1 MSPLTSGITGFTDSS
16 LLIDGIH
23 NLFFLHNS
31 ENPGMS
37 SITHPLI
44 GPNYNSWSRA
54 MEVALNAKIKLG
66 FIDETIVKP
75 PNVNSTIDARK

>member
-1 MSPLTSGITGFTDSS
+1 
-16 LLIDGIH
+16 
-23 NLFFLHNS
+23 
-31 ENPGMS
+31 
-37 SITHPLI
+37 
-44 GPNYNSWSRA
+44 